1 MMQPQPKLPELGV
14 IVVSVALIAAATVLL
29 ILGKIDF
36 TGATV
41 LYGLVAGIYGVRG
54 AFQAPSP
61 QQQETLQ
68 QLLGQVLAML
78 PQAAPNQP
86 ESVAVPVE
94 VSKVDTNVIPAVPK
108 P

>member
-1 MMQPQPKLPELGV
+1 MQPQPKLPELGV
-14 IVVSVALIAAATVLL
+14 IIVSVALIAAATTLL

-61 QQQETLQ
+61 AQQETLQ
-68 QLLGQVLAML
+68 QLLAQVLAML
-78 PQAAPNQP
+78 PQATQQP
-86 ESVAVPVE
+86 ESVPVPVE
-94 VSKVDTNVIPAVPK
+94 KIDTAVVQALPK
-108 P
+108 QA

>member
-1 MMQPQPKLPELGV
+1 MQTNNPLAEIGIV
-14 IVVSVALIAAATVLL
+14 IISVALIAAATTLL

-61 QQQETLQ
+61 AQQETLQ
-68 QLLGQVLAML
+68 QLLAQVLAML

-86 ESVAVPVE
+86 ESVPVPVE
-94 VSKVDTNVIPAVPK
+94 KIDTNVIPAVPK
-108 P
+108 